1 MGLTKDNL
9 GEEIIKIYLGLRP
22 KMYSYQKV
30 IAKKKKATD
39 KKIVIKRKI
48 KFESF

>member
-9 GEEIIKIYLGLRP
+9 GEEIIKIFLGLRP

-30 IAKKKKATD
+30 NCKEEKGHG
-39 KKIVIKRKI
+39 
-48 KFESF
+48 